1 MCCEVLIEREAFEQR
16 VDGGGLLEPGDRAE
30 GIAFGVVG
38 WDREICFEP
47 GAVFPVVGFF
57 LSGDAFVADEVPDGD
72 EDAVGFSGVGA
83 DRLRTEA
90 EDHGA
95 PDFSGLQVLAA
106 LVFVAFTTLV
116 DAADQDEARP

>member
-47 GAVFPVVGFF
+47 GTVFPVVGFF
-57 LSGDAFVADEVPDGD
+57 LRGDAFVADEMPDGD
-72 EDAVGFSGVGA
+72 EDAVGLAGVGA
-83 DRLRTEA
+83 DGFRAEA
-90 EDHGA
+90 EDHGVQA
-95 PDFSGLQVLAA
+95 FSRL
-106 LVFVAFTTLV
+106 
-116 DAADQDEARP
+116 